1 MLKNIFVFV
10 ALVFFFIGCGG
21 GEVKST
27 SINTNSSTT
36 QTTTSSSSTSSST
49 NNPPTLTISNL
60 VNSQIYQS
68 ETTILKNSFVSD
80 LENWSVSYNGACTLS
95 FSATVNQE
103 NNGSLFVTN
112 RAHEYDGPFLN
123 ITSKLQPNQLY
134 VIRGY
139 LKQTLATTNTYRL
152 MVKIGTLPI
161 EYRELNRIN
170 VIDTNWNKFRAF
182 VSFTQD
188 ELNAGA
194 HVYVNSDSNINDFYL
209 DSFEIA
215 KTNYIPANDDS
226 SEDIL
231 QISGKDI
238 INKNNTV
245 MKLKGINVTAY
256 DDEDGNTNDQ
266 SASKFINYSY
276 YNYDK
281 DDFKN
286 IASMGFNAIRINLW
300 YRYFE
305 DESNPYV
312 YKEDGFVWLDTII
325 GWAKE
330 AGIYVM
336 LDMHAP
342 QGGGFQGP
350 NNITAF
356 WNTTSYQDRFKSLWR
371 EIARRYKNSSTVAAY
386 DIINEPCANTQAQYV
401 TLLSDT
407 ITQIRQI
414 DTNHI
419 VNVENGFSSDNEPF
433 ILAHN
438 NILYD
443 FHFYDPWDSY
453 TNHLTSV
460 YGTNGID
467 ATQMRTLFEDYTDYY
482 SLHNVP
488 FNVSEFGQERVT
500 FTTKNGLGWVSD
512 LIDLINEKNGNY
524 FYFSYKGNEFSIYD
538 SKNSFFENV
547 DSNTPLIEL
556 FKAKQN

>member
-27 SINTNSSTT
+27 STNTNSSTT

-215 KTNYIPANDDS
+215 KT
-226 SEDIL
+226 
-231 QISGKDI
+231 
-238 INKNNTV
+238 
-245 MKLKGINVTAY
+245 
-256 DDEDGNTNDQ
+256 
-266 SASKFINYSY
+266 
-276 YNYDK
+276 
-281 DDFKN
+281 
-286 IASMGFNAIRINLW
+286 
-300 YRYFE
+300 
-305 DESNPYV
+305 
-312 YKEDGFVWLDTII
+312 
-325 GWAKE
+325 
-330 AGIYVM
+330 
-336 LDMHAP
+336 
-342 QGGGFQGP
+342 
-350 NNITAF
+350 
-356 WNTTSYQDRFKSLWR
+356 DRKS
-371 EIARRYKNSSTVAAY
+371 V
-386 DIINEPCANTQAQYV
+386 V
-401 TLLSDT
+401 
-407 ITQIRQI
+407 
-414 DTNHI
+414 
-419 VNVENGFSSDNEPF
+419 
-433 ILAHN
+433 
-438 NILYD
+438 
-443 FHFYDPWDSY
+443 
-453 TNHLTSV
+453 
-460 YGTNGID
+460 
-467 ATQMRTLFEDYTDYY
+467 
-482 SLHNVP
+482 
-488 FNVSEFGQERVT
+488 
-500 FTTKNGLGWVSD
+500 
-512 LIDLINEKNGNY
+512 
-524 FYFSYKGNEFSIYD
+524 
-538 SKNSFFENV
+538 
-547 DSNTPLIEL
+547 
-556 FKAKQN
+556 